1 MTSLHTVAW
10 PFGHFLWVKQIILC
24 YGIGANDSAD
34 VLALQ
39 SAAYLY
45 GGNINKQKETEG
57 TEGKVLFCQGEPEF
71 FCDVCLLRDVQSATN
86 RLSDRSLND
95 V

>member
-1 MTSLHTVAW
+1 MEVCGRWTSIHVYQSTY
-10 PFGHFLWVKQIILC
+10 LC
-24 YGIGANDSAD
+24 
-34 VLALQ
+34 
-39 SAAYLY
+39 
-45 GGNINKQKETEG
+45 TEG
-57 TEGKVLFCQGEPEF
+57 EIKVLFCQGESEF

>member
-1 MTSLHTVAW
+1 MDFHTCLPVY
-10 PFGHFLWVKQIILC
+10 LC
-24 YGIGANDSAD
+24 
-34 VLALQ
+34 
-39 SAAYLY
+39 
-45 GGNINKQKETEG
+45 TEG
-57 TEGKVLFCQGEPEF
+57 EIKVLFCQGEPEF